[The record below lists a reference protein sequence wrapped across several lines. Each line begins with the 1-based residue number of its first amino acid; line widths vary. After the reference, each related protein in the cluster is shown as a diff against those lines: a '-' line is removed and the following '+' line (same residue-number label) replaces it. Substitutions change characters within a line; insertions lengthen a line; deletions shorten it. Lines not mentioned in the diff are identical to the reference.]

1 MIYVDPDGRVRGYK
15 DVLTK
20 IDLCRRHFA
29 EVGLAESYVDQF
41 LRQLHA
47 PN

>member
-1 MIYVDPDGRVRGYK
+1 MIYVDPDGRVRGYE
-15 DVLTK
+15 DVFTK
-20 IDLCRRHFA
+20 IDFLPAHFA
-29 EVGLAESYVDQF
+29 DVGLAERYVDQF